1 MILNLSS
8 RKLFRLTRSKG
19 SSIEALDGT
28 LWVTETGFAEDVC
41 IAPGARYTV
50 RGDGLVLVGAETPGV
65 NAVQRGA
72 TFALRA
78 RAQAVLDAVVSGFR
92 ERRTERELG
101 ELSDRMLADIG
112 LRRDEIHAA
121 VRRVAGL

>member
-8 RKLFRLTRSKG
+8 RKILRLTRSKG

-28 LWVTETGFAEDVC
+28 LWVTESGFAEDAC
-41 IAPGARYTV
+41 IEPGGSYIV
-50 RGDGLVLVGAETPGV
+50 RGDGLVLVGADAGRAGV
-65 NAVQRGA
+65 GA

-78 RAQAVLDAVVSGFR
+78 RVQAVLDRIYAEFHA
-92 ERRTERELG
+92 RRTERELA

-112 LRRDEIHAA
+112 LRRDEIQA
-121 VRRVAGL
+121 VGRRSGGL